1 MSSLR
6 VAAVQAAPVLMDRD
20 ATIDRVAAL
29 TRTAANDG
37 AELPALAAQIRARI
51 GDQLRKLG
59 IAEPQIA
66 VEPCAAIERPA
77 GGKLPLVIADPRPR
91 VMA

>member
-1 MSSLR
+1 MLQFAALAADPEVR
-6 VAAVQAAPVLMDRD
+6 EFQVRQHGERLTVHIVAA
-20 ATIDRVAAL
+20 
-29 TRTAANDG
+29 DG
-37 AELPALAAQIRARI
+37 AELPALAAQLRERI

-77 GGKLPLVIADPRPR
+77 GGKLPLVIADSRPR
-91 VMA
+91 VMT